1 MCAGQFL
8 SRGFVALLRKS
19 NPQSHDLKTAVVLGV
34 MKMIRR
40 SMLRQ
45 KIYVVMLIGV
55 TLYFYSSGVRQL
67 IIHSNYWPASSGEID
82 VTGII
87 YSTVAAIFVTFFL
100 YWPLSLLV
108 KSMGPQKWR
117 ASLLWL
123 CLFLAANLSILVFFR
138 ILPAII

>member
-1 MCAGQFL
+1 MF
-8 SRGFVALLRKS
+8 
-19 NPQSHDLKTAVVLGV
+19 
-34 MKMIRR
+34 
-40 SMLRQ
+40 RQ
-45 KIYVVMLIGV
+45 KIYVWLLACV

-87 YSTVAAIFVTFFL
+87 YWTVSAIFVTLFL

-108 KSMGPQKWR
+108 KSMGSQKWQ
-117 ASLLWL
+117 ANLLWL

-138 ILPAII
+138 VLPAII